1 MALNKALKQGTME
14 QEASPAADLA
24 SPVPALRAWVISLAV
39 LIAYI
44 TLVTDDTYLGPVPLK
59 LFLVAGV
66 IVTWWLQ
73 VGRKRTL
80 GEYEFGAPVLLFAI
94 GIPVVWALVGAA
106 QSVGGDPAGLHGLT
120 WTMQEASR
128 FTYLLLYFPLLDARR
143 VYGGRGVDVWLF
155 PVLAL
160 CGVTVLLFLSHY
172 LFGEPGNTPSF
183 LIFKGVF
190 GANPGGFRVF
200 IGNQVLF
207 VVATA
212 LLLAEVASQ
221 GPSRKRTGGLTLLI
235 ACTYLSHTRG
245 IWLGMSIVCAG
256 VLLTVLWQEVNA
268 SRRRLIIRAASGAA
282 LLAVVV
288 GVCML
293 FGAVPRPSFLA
304 DTSAGLREQQAPKLW
319 DAFKQNPVFGDGLGA
334 VVRPRFVRDPAAP
347 WSYELTYLQLLFQIG
362 VLGLL
367 AVLALPLAVIRR
379 GLREASSSE
388 LRALP
393 LAGAMAIL
401 GILVA
406 SATNPYLLASYGM
419 LCVAIGLSLV
429 ARAGPAAPDSLREAA
444 LAPGAGD
451 CAGFP
456 S

>member
-1 MALNKALKQGTME
+1 ME
-14 QEASPAADLA
+14 QGAPSAAGLA
-24 SPVPALRAWVISLAV
+24 PRLSRPPVWIVALAV
-39 LIAYI
+39 VIAYI
-44 TLVTDDTYLGPVPLK
+44 TLITGDTYLGPVPLK
-59 LFLVAGV
+59 LFLVAGG
-66 IVTWWLQ
+66 IVAWWLQ
-73 VGRKRTL
+73 VGRRRAL
-80 GEYEFGAPVLLFAI
+80 RDYQFAIPVLLFAI
-94 GIPVVWALVGAA
+94 AIPVLWSLVGAA
-106 QSVGGDPAGLHGLT
+106 HAIGDDPAGLHDLT

-143 VYGGRGVDVWLF
+143 LYGSRGVDVWLF

-160 CGVTVLLFLSHY
+160 CGVTILLFLSHY
-172 LFGEPGNTPSF
+172 LIGDPGNTPSF

-190 GANPGGFRVF
+190 GYNPGGFRVF

-212 LLLAEVASQ
+212 LLLAEVASR
-221 GPSRKRTGGLTLLI
+221 GPSRIRVGGLALLI

-245 IWLGMSIVCAG
+245 IWLGTSIVCAG
-256 VLLTVLWQEVNA
+256 VLLTVLWGEVDA
-268 SRRRLIIRAASGAA
+268 RRRRLILRAASGAA

-293 FGAVPRPSFLA
+293 FGAVPRPSFLG
-304 DTSAGLREQQAPKLW
+304 DTSAGLRETQAPKLW
-319 DAFKQNPVFGDGLGA
+319 DTFKQNPVLGDGLGA
-334 VVRPRFVRDPAAP
+334 VVRPRYVRDPAAP
-347 WSYELTYLQLLFQIG
+347 WSYELTYLQLLFQMG

-367 AVLALPLAVIRR
+367 AVLALPLVVVRR
-379 GLREASSSE
+379 GLKEATAGE

-406 SATNPYLLASYGM
+406 SATNPYLLASFGM

-429 ARAGPAAPDSLREAA
+429 ARAEPAAPDSLREAA
-444 LAPGAGD
+444 PAPGAGD
-451 CAGFP
+451 RAGFP

>member
-1 MALNKALKQGTME
+1 ME
-14 QEASPAADLA
+14 QGAPSAAG
-24 SPVPALRAWVISLAV
+24 PALRVSRPPAWIVALV
-39 LIAYI
+39 VVIAYI
-44 TLVTDDTYLGPVPLK
+44 TLITDDTYLGPVPLK
-59 LFLVAGV
+59 LFLVAAA
-66 IVTWWLQ
+66 IVAWWLQ
-73 VGRKRTL
+73 VGRRRAL
-80 GEYEFGAPVLLFAI
+80 RDYQFAIPVVLFAI
-94 GIPVVWALVGAA
+94 AIPVIWSLVGAA
-106 QSVGGDPAGLHGLT
+106 HAVGHDPAGLHGLT

-143 VYGGRGVDVWLF
+143 LYGSRGVDVWLF

-160 CGVTVLLFLSHY
+160 CGVTILLFLSHY
-172 LFGEPGNTPSF
+172 LIGHPGNTPSF

-190 GANPGGFRVF
+190 GYNPGGFRVF

-221 GPSRKRTGGLTLLI
+221 GPSRLRTGGLALLI

-245 IWLGMSIVCAG
+245 IWLGISIVCAG
-256 VLLTVLWQEVNA
+256 VLLTVLWREVDA
-268 SRRRLIIRAASGAA
+268 RRRRLIIRAASGAA
-282 LLAVVV
+282 LLAVVI

-293 FGAVPRPSFLA
+293 FGAVPRPSFLG

-319 DAFKQNPVFGDGLGA
+319 DAYKQNPVFGDGLGA

-347 WSYELTYLQLLFQIG
+347 WSYELTYLQLLFQMG

-367 AVLALPLAVIRR
+367 AVLALPLAVVRR
-379 GLREASSSE
+379 GLKEASTSE

-406 SATNPYLLASYGM
+406 SATNPYLLASFGM

-429 ARAGPAAPDSLREAA
+429 ARADPARL
-444 LAPGAGD
+444 
-451 CAGFP
+451 
-456 S
+456 

>member
-1 MALNKALKQGTME
+1 ME
-14 QEASPAADLA
+14 QGAPSAAGAAPRISMPPAWIAA
-24 SPVPALRAWVISLAV
+24 LAV
-39 LIAYI
+39 VIAYI
-44 TLVTDDTYLGPVPLK
+44 TLITDDTKLGPVPLK
-59 LFLVAGV
+59 LFLVAGA
-66 IVTWWLQ
+66 IAAWWLQ
-73 VGRKRTL
+73 VGRGRAL
-80 GEYEFGAPVLLFAI
+80 RDYQFAIPVILFAI
-94 GIPVVWALVGAA
+94 AIPVVWSLVAA
-106 QSVGGDPAGLHGLT
+106 AHRIGDDPAGLHTLT

-143 VYGGRGVDVWLF
+143 LYGGRGVDVWLF
-155 PVLAL
+155 PILGL
-160 CGVTVLLFLSHY
+160 CGVTILLFLSHY
-172 LFGEPGNTPSF
+172 LVGEPGNTPSF

-190 GANPGGFRVF
+190 GYNPGGFRVF

-221 GPSRKRTGGLTLLI
+221 GPSRIRTGGLALLI

-245 IWLGMSIVCAG
+245 IWLGTSIVCAG
-256 VLLTVLWQEVNA
+256 VLLAVLWGEVDA
-268 SRRRLIIRAASGAA
+268 RRKRLIIRASSGAA
-282 LLAVVV
+282 LLAVVA

-304 DTSAGLREQQAPKLW
+304 DTSAGLRETQAPKLW
-319 DAFKQNPVFGDGLGA
+319 DAFKQNPVLGDGLGA
-334 VVRPRFVRDPAAP
+334 VVRPRYVRDPAAP
-347 WSYELTYLQLLFQIG
+347 WSYELTYLQLLFQMG

-367 AVLALPLAVIRR
+367 AVLALPLAVVRR
-379 GLREASSSE
+379 GLREATDGE

-406 SATNPYLLASYGM
+406 SATNPYLLASFGM

-429 ARAGPAAPDSLREAA
+429 ARADPAGPGSLRAAAP
-444 LAPGAGD
+444 APGAGD
-451 CAGFP
+451 RAGLP